1 MILKILKTI
10 IVMLWF
16 TLISACSYKYEE
28 YSNSEV
34 NNYKVISIKAG
45 SSKINKLNKKPIEEK
60 DEILIIINRTLNEG
74 FEEWVFNKFKIKNSN
89 NEANINIHSIEGSL
103 EEVMVEE
110 GVKSIFFGEDKKFK
124 MYLIFDIEFLIDNQF
139 RKKLSIKSEIEF
151 NLRDNLTIDI
161 RKKIIYLT
169 TKKLLFTI
177 DEKVNSELKKDNF
190 KELVDFI

>member
-1 MILKILKTI
+1 
-10 IVMLWF
+10 
-16 TLISACSYKYEE
+16 
-28 YSNSEV
+28 
-34 NNYKVISIKAG
+34 
-45 SSKINKLNKKPIEEK
+45 
-60 DEILIIINRTLNEG
+60 
-74 FEEWVFNKFKIKNSN
+74 
-89 NEANINIHSIEGSL
+89 
-103 EEVMVEE
+103 
-110 GVKSIFFGEDKKFK
+110 

-151 NLRDNLTIDI
+151 NLRDNLTIDS